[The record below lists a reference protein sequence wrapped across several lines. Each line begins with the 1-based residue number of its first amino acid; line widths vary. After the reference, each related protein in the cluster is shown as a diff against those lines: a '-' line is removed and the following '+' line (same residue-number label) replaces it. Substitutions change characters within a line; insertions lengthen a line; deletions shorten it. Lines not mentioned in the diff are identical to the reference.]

1 MRMSHWVL
9 QKWQRK
15 KKIGMTEQQRLGNGR
30 PKADLGNHTNV
41 NPDSG
46 LGRFQHLLYTNH
58 YKQIVL
64 IIDIYTFISAFVVHS
79 LYVKNPSCTFSNARA
94 TTVNPVNPRPS
105 TPASRLRIWRPR
117 TRSKTGIHDFM
128 MVTG

>member
-1 MRMSHWVL
+1 MAA
-9 QKWQRK
+9 K

-41 NPDSG
+41 NPDCG

-64 IIDIYTFISAFVVHS
+64 IIDIYTHFSICCTLIVCEESIMHLLQCSSHDGEHGEPKAI
-79 LYVKNPSCTFSNARA
+79 NPSQPTQGLEAENQIQNRDS
-94 TTVNPVNPRPS
+94 
-105 TPASRLRIWRPR
+105 
-117 TRSKTGIHDFM
+117 
-128 MVTG
+128 